1 MPRPPANPNLLKGAE
16 VAAMFRVNPKT
27 VYRWTK
33 DGKLPYACITP
44 GRQYRYSRTTIE
56 LMIAITEG
64 PDQ

>member
-1 MPRPPANPNLLKGAE
+1 MGNTKAHPELLKGAE

-33 DGKLPYACITP
+33 EGKLPYALKTP

-64 PDQ
+64 PGQ